1 LLFLVL
7 FFQLCAIATAEE
19 GSFNKDIEQET
30 FEALLEEGKEEE
42 NSFLLSGRKP
52 RSPKFRVQCFKP
64 NSIELVD
71 WYFIFLMTDD
81 YNKYVYIDNTMQEPI
96 VLDLDF
102 DKGELAKS
110 FPPLKAA
117 KNLNYRYNNYIV
129 WNDDEISDDSQSFS
143 RIAHSKGFLGYDRD
157 GAAFII
163 HSLPRFPWV
172 GEDMKFVAE
181 FPSNQGVYAQTFA
194 CVSLNQENLHK
205 VLQIMYHYRPGI
217 QKVNTRNNIDDK
229 AKELIGK
236 LTYRRR
242 TTKKEKANASIRQ
255 HKIHSALGQELL
267 LFTKPHYFYELP
279 WDRHIPEYFEE
290 DFFVGTWTRPNLL
303 PNICDNEYKTI
314 NMVSYNFYGMEFK
327 NSNDHSKWA
336 FSNSVLCVGDL
347 NRTESQYKRA
357 GSVIC
362 MRNPVVSSAAQNYAT
377 GFEDCNV
384 SEPGNLRR

>member
-1 LLFLVL
+1 MSLVLLVL
-7 FFQLCAIATAEE
+7 FSLSSALEPSSTSE
-19 GSFNKDIEQET
+19 NKGFKT
-30 FEALLEEGKEEE
+30 LYEEE
-42 NSFLLSGRKP
+42 ESFVEAGKQRVAKN
-52 RSPKFRVQCFKP
+52 RVQCFKP
-64 NSIELVD
+64 NSDELVD

-81 YNKYVYIDNTMQEPI
+81 FNKYVYVDNTMEKPT

-102 DKGELAKS
+102 TKGNLSDS

-129 WNDDEISDDSQSFS
+129 WNDDVITEGEDSFS
-143 RIAHSKGFLGYDRD
+143 TVAHSKGFLGYDTD
-157 GAAFII
+157 GAAIII

-172 GEDMKFVAE
+172 NLDGKFIAE
-181 FPSNQGVYAQTFA
+181 FPSNQGIYAQTFA
-194 CVSLNQENLHK
+194 CISLDHANLYK
-205 VLQIMYHYRPGI
+205 VLDIMSEYRPGI
-217 QKVNTRNNIDDK
+217 QKFNTKNAADSK
-229 AKELIGK
+229 ANELVTA
-236 LTYRRR
+236 LTQRRR
-242 TTKKEKANASIRQ
+242 TTRREKENASIKF
-255 HKIHSALGQELL
+255 HKVNSALGHEVT
-267 LFTKPHYFYELP
+267 LFTKPHYLYELP